1 MTDASPPPFVPS
13 EVEGGS
19 GRVVPRTTL
28 NHAWHGS
35 PDPSGASTSLGTNGR
50 GCEISWFSAL
60 CDDDY
65 EFLGVPDPKLR
76 SSWEHCRD
84 IVLQAE
90 TGGFDNIL
98 LPSGYQLGIDTT
110 AFAAAIAPML
120 RRMAL
125 LMAVRIGESW
135 PPQLARQ
142 IATIDRLLGGRLTVN
157 IIASDLPG
165 ETLASAPRYRRTVE
179 AMAILKTLLNGEPLD
194 HDGEFWRLK
203 VDPPRVGTVSGNAP
217 LLYFGGLSP
226 DAREAAAKG
235 CDVFLMWPDK
245 REVIAEVI
253 ADMNARAARY
263 GRKLRYGY
271 RAHVIVR
278 DTEAEARAYA
288 DRLLS
293 KLDDAQGAAIRAKSL
308 DSQSAG
314 VAAQAALRENAS
326 DDGYAEENLWTG
338 VGRARSGC
346 GAAIVGDP
354 DQVLA
359 KLRMYQD
366 LGIEAFI
373 LSGYPHAAEADLF
386 ARHVLPRI
394 EHAPLGRE

>member
-1 MTDASPPPFVPS
+1 MTDMPPP
-13 EVEGGS
+13 
-19 GRVVPRTTL
+19 
-28 NHAWHGS
+28 
-35 PDPSGASTSLGTNGR
+35 
-50 GCEISWFSAL
+50 CEISWFSAL

-65 EFLGVPDPKLR
+65 EFLGAPDPMLR

-84 IVLQAE
+84 IVMQAE
-90 TGGFDNIL
+90 TSGFDNIL
-98 LPSGYQLGIDTT
+98 LPSGYALGIDTT

-120 RRMAL
+120 TRMAL
-125 LMAVRIGESW
+125 LMAVRVGETW

-142 IATIDRLLGGRLTVN
+142 IATIDRMLGGRLKIN
-157 IIASDLPG
+157 IISSDMPG
-165 ETLASAPRYRRTVE
+165 ETLASAPRYARTVE
-179 AMAILKTLLNGEPLD
+179 AMHILKTLLNGEPLD
-194 HDGEFWRLK
+194 HQGEFWQLK
-203 VDPPRVGTVSGNAP
+203 LDPPRIGTLSGKAP
-217 LLYFGGLSP
+217 QLYFGGLSP

-235 CDVFLMWPDK
+235 CDVYLMWPDK
-245 REVIAEVI
+245 REAVAEII
-253 ADMNARAARY
+253 ADMRARATAH
-263 GRKLRYGY
+263 GRTLRFGY

-278 DTEAEARAYA
+278 DTEAEARAAA

-314 VAAQAALRENAS
+314 VAAQAALRDNAG
-326 DDGYAEENLWTG
+326 DDGYAEANLWTG

-359 KLRMYQD
+359 KLNDYRAM
-366 LGIEAFI
+366 GIEAFI

-386 ARHVLPRI
+386 ARHVLPKI
-394 EHAPLGRE
+394 DHALLT